1 MAATDIIDERPQAT
15 VLDLG
20 GFAHP
25 AEPKVAALSVLEH
38 LGARREERRPILIV
52 IDEAHNICPPNA
64 TTAVEQALIERVVQ
78 IAAEGRQF
86 GLWLLLSTQRPTKIH
101 PNVLS
106 QCDNLCLMRMN
117 APRDLAELADTF
129 GFVGEHMLAESP
141 PEFRQGEA
149 LFAGGFIP
157 PTPTFHPDGG
167 RGSPKRAAPTSR
179 YRSASEIRRPIR
191 QASGRAQPRQ

>member
-141 PEFRQGEA
+141 EFRQGEA

-157 PTPTFHPDGG
+157 TPTFHPDGG
-167 RGSPKRAAPTSR
+167 ADHRRG
-179 YRSASEIRRPIR
+179 RRRRRGTARHLKSDALFAKLAGEPNL
-191 QASGRAQPRQ
+191 ANE